1 MPIEQYFLPCA
12 YKQFFGISCPMCE
25 FQRSLL
31 LLLNGDIEQSVIMF
45 PPLIPLLIVIGITIM
60 DYIRY
65 KTLHKTYIKTLWI
78 IILGLLL
85 LNGVYQNL

>member
-12 YKQFFGISCPMCE
+12 YKQFFGISCPMCG

-60 DYIRY
+60 DYIRH